1 MTVSTY
7 TDCPVLRNDVVSLE
21 PLERGHL
28 EALKAAV
35 SDGDVWDSWLALTP
49 SPDEMADDIETRLTD
64 GRAAF
69 VVRERTTGEIVGETC
84 YLHPDPANKV
94 ISIGATWYAASVQGT
109 KVNPASKLLLLERAF
124 EVLGVNRVEIR
135 THVMNRASRGAIEK
149 LGAKLDGILRQDR
162 IVRGGRTRDSAV
174 YSILAHEW
182 PMVRAGLEAR
192 L

>member
-1 MTVSTY
+1 MTSY
-7 TDCPVLRNDVVSLE
+7 TDRPVLDNDVVSLE

-35 SDGDVWDSWLALTP
+35 ADGDVWDSWLALTP
-49 SPDEMADDIETRLTD
+49 SPQEMAEDIEVRLTD

-69 VVRERTTGEIVGETC
+69 VVREKSSGKIVGETC
-84 YLHPDPANKV
+84 YLHPDPDNRV
-94 ISIGATWYAASVQGT
+94 ISIGATWYAASAQGT
-109 KVNPASKLLLLERAF
+109 KVNPAAKLLLLERAF
-124 EVLGVNRVEIR
+124 EVLRVNRVEIR